1 MKKCNL
7 LIESFLLV
15 PRTQQKTLHGLGDLN
30 VTNEPNKLPLT
41 STSHN
46 VICTTQV
53 FFPCPNL

>member
-1 MKKCNL
+1 M
-7 LIESFLLV
+7 V

-41 STSHN
+41 SRNQN

-53 FFPCPNL
+53 FFSLPKFVI